1 MQQVRLEGGPGQIRE
16 VDGGVRILIGLN
28 TMCPCGLSM
37 YISSR
42 NPPYKSLIEQ
52 YQVSQMAADGL

>member
-16 VDGGVRILIGLN
+16 VDGGVRILIS
-28 TMCPCGLSM
+28 PCGLSM

-42 NPPYKSLIEQ
+42 KTPYKSLIEQ

>member
-16 VDGGVRILIGLN
+16 VDGGVRILIS
-28 TMCPCGLSM
+28 PCGLSM

-42 NPPYKSLIEQ
+42 KPPYKSLIEQ